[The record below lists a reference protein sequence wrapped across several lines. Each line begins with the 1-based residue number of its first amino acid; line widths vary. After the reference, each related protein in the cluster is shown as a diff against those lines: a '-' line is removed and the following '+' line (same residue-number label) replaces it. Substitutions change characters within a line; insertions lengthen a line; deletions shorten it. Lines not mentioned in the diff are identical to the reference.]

1 MKYIKLFDNFEQP
14 EGTGSD
20 TFWEVE
26 IDGETFRI
34 TLDDVIAQLDND
46 REIEID
52 PNEIKHLLIDV
63 ERDPIRVDSAD
74 LKYPII
80 LIKSG
85 DKFTSIRDGQ
95 HRVVKAIRDGVN
107 LKARVL
113 DLDSAPEI
121 FSRVFKR

>member
-52 PNEIKHLLIDV
+52 PNKIKHLLIDV
-63 ERDPIRVDSAD
+63 ERDPIRVDSSD

-113 DLDSAPEI
+113 DLDSEPEI